1 MNAIP
6 PAALSF
12 VFWGGK
18 TTTLPTHQNHGSV
31 GANTATQTL
40 TLLNFPMYEI
50 GLLRATYNSKISSK
64 LVSHC
69 HTLLTSL
76 PRESDYT
83 KLSLLQLFTECNVPD
98 QPITV
103 DVAYACALLI
113 LDTCK

>member
-40 TLLNFPMYEI
+40 TLLDFPMYEI
-50 GLLRATYNSKISSK
+50 GLLRATYNSQDILK
-64 LVSHC
+64 
-69 HTLLTSL
+69 TSL
-76 PRESDYT
+76 TLPHSLD
-83 KLSLLQLFTECNVPD
+83 KL
-98 QPITV
+98 
-103 DVAYACALLI
+103 A
-113 LDTCK
+113 